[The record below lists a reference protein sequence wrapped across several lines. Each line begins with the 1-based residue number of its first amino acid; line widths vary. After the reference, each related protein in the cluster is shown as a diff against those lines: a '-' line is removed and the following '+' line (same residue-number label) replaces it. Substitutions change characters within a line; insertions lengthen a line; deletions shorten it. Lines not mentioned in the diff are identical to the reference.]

1 VAAAEAALPSGREQ
15 LLVYRYNL
23 ARLLLATHRPADA
36 LPLVQECLVDA
47 EALRGADHAVTREL
61 ATKLAQVRRD
71 VERRSRP
78 LPK

>member
-1 VAAAEAALPSGREQ
+1 
-15 LLVYRYNL
+15 
-23 ARLLLATHRPADA
+23 
-36 LPLVQECLVDA
+36 VQECLVDA